1 MATARKMKWDSTFKG
16 VAALLSGGAALV
28 SILSFVASR
37 REAQDSARMAGMAT
51 PEVSRI
57 DLSPAADTAY
67 ALGDTLHITT
77 LAADAHG
84 QALHAAAVHWSV
96 DDPAVAEVDSTG
108 QVVAKGTGVTSVTVA
123 IGGRAGRAGIWVL
136 PRATALT
143 IEGDSTIRVAE
154 GTALV
159 LQAGARDARGN
170 RIPPTGLHWAS
181 ADGAV
186 AAIDSTGT
194 LRGVIPGSTTV
205 TLTGAG
211 LAAERLVEVIPVPAT
226 MTLTAGADQ
235 RGAAGQRLPDPVSVQ
250 VVSRSGRPVPN
261 VMVRFAAAPAAG
273 GALDPD
279 SLATDAR
286 GIATTR
292 WTLALLPG
300 RQRLTA
306 LVAGIDSAMVV
317 TAEADPTAKNTR
329 MALLS
334 DSLTGEV
341 GSMLERPVAIQV
353 TDSGGLALADV
364 PVSWTALDGGA
375 FSQAD
380 ARTDSLGEAHAHWRL
395 GPRAGRQ
402 RARAQ
407 VGNPR
412 TLAPFTFS
420 AVASAGA
427 VTSFVTA
434 SGEAQRGIVGMA
446 LSHAVVFRATDSLG
460 NGVPGVPV
468 HLRAQ
473 TGTVDSVALTGADGT
488 ASVRWT
494 LGNAAGPV
502 RLVARVAARDDS
514 AVVTAKA
521 LPGAARTLYFA
532 SAPSSGV
539 AGRALAKPVQVIVRD
554 RYGNPLPKVTVGFRA
569 SAGKV
574 MPAEAMT
581 DASGRAATTWTLG
594 PKHGKQSLT
603 ATVRSPALTSV
614 QTVEAGAAPRK

>member
-1 MATARKMKWDSTFKG
+1 MATARKTKWDSTFKG

-108 QVVAKGTGVTSVTVA
+108 QVVARGIGATSVTVA
-123 IGGRAGRAGIWVL
+123 IGGRAGRARIWVL
-136 PRATALT
+136 PRATALA
-143 IEGDSTIRVAE
+143 IEGDSTIHVAE
-154 GTALV
+154 GTALA
-159 LQAGARDARGN
+159 LQATMSDARGN
-170 RIPPTGLHWAS
+170 RIPPTELRWAS
-181 ADGAV
+181 ADAAV
-186 AAIDSTGT
+186 ATIDSTGT
-194 LRGVIPGSTTV
+194 LRGVIPGGTV
-205 TLTGAG
+205 VTVTGAG
-211 LAAERLVEVIPVPAT
+211 LAAEHRVEVIPVPTT
-226 MTLTAGADQ
+226 MTLTEGADQ
-235 RGAAGQRLPDPVSVQ
+235 RGAAGQRLPDAVSVQ

-261 VMVRFAAAPAAG
+261 VMVRFGVVPDAG
-273 GALDPD
+273 RLDPD
-279 SLATDAR
+279 SNMTDAR
-286 GIATTR
+286 GIATTH
-292 WTLALLPG
+292 WVLAPIPG

-317 TAEADPTAKNTR
+317 TAEADPTPRNTR
-329 MALLS
+329 IVLLT
-334 DSLTGEV
+334 DTLVGEV
-341 GSMLERPVAIQV
+341 GLALDRPVAIEV
-353 TDSGGLALADV
+353 TDTSGLALADL

-395 GPRAGRQ
+395 GPRTGRQ
-402 RARAQ
+402 RARVQ

-412 TLAPFTFS
+412 TLPPFPIA

-427 VTSFVTA
+427 VTSFVVA
-434 SGEAQRGIVGMA
+434 GGEAQRGTVGTA
-446 LSHAVVFRATDSLG
+446 LAHAVVFRATDSLG
-460 NGVPGVPV
+460 NGVAGVTIL
-468 HLRAQ
+468 LRAQ
-473 TGTVDSVALTGADGT
+473 TGTTDSAVATSGDGK

-502 RLVARVAARDDS
+502 RLVARIAARDDS
-514 AVVTAKA
+514 AVVTATA
-521 LPGAARTLYFA
+521 LPGAAKTLYFS

-539 AGRALAKPVQVIVRD
+539 AGRPLPKPVQVIVRD
-554 RYGNPLPKVTVGFRA
+554 RLGNPLPKVTVRFA
-569 SAGKV
+569 APSGKV
-574 MPAEAMT
+574 LPSEAVT
-581 DASGRAATTWTLG
+581 DASGRAATSWTLG
-594 PKHGKQSLT
+594 PKRGKQSLT
-603 ATVRSPALTSV
+603 ASVKSPALKSV